1 MFPQHDQTQ
10 QRKEALDA
18 IDERIRDLR
27 SFLEESAPECFETQ
41 NHLDASQSERVF
53 WHHGYLLALMDVRDL
68 ISGKKARLS

>member
-1 MFPQHDQTQ
+1 MCPQHGQNQ
-10 QRKEALDA
+10 QSKEPLDA

-27 SFLEESAPECFETQ
+27 SFLEESVPECFEAQ
-41 NHLDASQSERVF
+41 KHLDASESERVF